1 MQTSE
6 LKTQF
11 FRRSSIPQPVVAEAS
26 TPAQAHPLA
35 DAPTELWFPAATTQP
50 QALPSV
56 AQRKRPFLKHFLL
69 GLVLLALLAGGFT
82 IVAGAGLIYM
92 SDLVMPGV
100 QVMGMDLGRMTQAE
114 AAAALQNNTSQQ
126 TLRLAHEDTFWL
138 VSPVELGLTLD
149 AATTAKNAHA
159 YGRTPEAWI
168 EFIQTGTMAVEPSW
182 VLDTAVA
189 QTTLQSRAEELAIEP
204 VNAGL
209 LIENGQVRATPA
221 ADGQRLD
228 VAATVAALAQSGT
241 TAAQNGEFQLVMQ
254 AVPPAITDVSGFVA
268 QAEALLNTTITIQAT
283 DPVQDE
289 SVSWVV
295 GPQVWGNW
303 LTLAV
308 DANNPTQFNWTLDP
322 DKADRFFADRNTALG
337 ENRYLDEELALTA
350 VTEAIKNQQES
361 ISLRIYHS
369 PSQYVVQPGDT
380 FAGIGRKLGF
390 PYPWIQA
397 ANPGVGDALS
407 AGQSITIPSP
417 DDLLPYPVV
426 EDKRVV
432 VSISQQRA
440 WVYENGTLKWEWL
453 ASTGIASSPTAPGVF
468 QIQTHE
474 PNAYAANWDLWMP
487 NFMGIYQ
494 PAPNVEFMNG
504 FHGFPTRDGANLLWT
519 NNLGTPVTYGCIL
532 LSNENA
538 AQLYEWAEQGV
549 IVEILP

>member
-11 FRRSSIPQPVVAEAS
+11 FRRPPAAQQVATEAP
-26 TPAQAHPLA
+26 TPGRAHSLA
-35 DAPTELWFPAATTQP
+35 DAPTELWFPAATAQP
-50 QALPSV
+50 QALPQPV
-56 AQRKRPFLKHFLL
+56 RRRRPFLKYLFLAITLLTLL
-69 GLVLLALLAGGFT
+69 GVGFT
-82 IVAGAGLIYM
+82 AVAGASLIYM
-92 SDLVMPGV
+92 SDLVLPGV
-100 QVMGMDLGRMTQAE
+100 QVMGLDLGRMSQAE
-114 AAAALQNNTSQQ
+114 AAAALQNSASQQ
-126 TLRLAHEDTFWL
+126 TLRLTHQDAVWL
-138 VSPVELGLTLD
+138 VSPADLGLTLD
-149 AATTAKNAHA
+149 ATATAKNAHA
-159 YGRTPEAWI
+159 YGRTPEAWL
-168 EFIQTGTMAVEPSW
+168 EFIQSGTMPVSPNW

-189 QTTLQSRAEELAIEP
+189 QTYLQNRAAELAIEP

-209 LIENGQVRATPA
+209 VIENGQVRTTPA

-228 VAATVAALAQSGT
+228 VAATVAALAQSGA
-241 TAAQNGEFQLVMQ
+241 TAAQNGEIQLVMQ
-254 AVPPAITDVSGFVA
+254 PVPPAITDVSNFVA
-268 QAEALLNTTITIQAT
+268 QAQALLNTTITIHAT
-283 DPVQDE
+283 DPVLDE
-289 SVSWVV
+289 AVSWVV
-295 GPQVWGNW
+295 GPQVWGSW

-308 DANNPTQFNWTLDP
+308 EANNPSQFNWTLDP
-322 DKADRFFADRNTALG
+322 DKADQFFADRNAALG
-337 ENRYLDEELALTA
+337 ENRYLDEALALTA
-350 VTEAIKNQQES
+350 VTEAIKNQQEN

-380 FAGIGRKLGF
+380 FAGIGRKVGI

-407 AGQSITIPSP
+407 VGQSITIPSP

-426 EDKRVV
+426 DGKRIV

-440 WVYENGTLKWEWL
+440 WVYENGALKWEWL

-474 PNAYAANWDLWMP
+474 PNAYAASWDLWMP
-487 NFMGIYQ
+487 SFMGIYQ
-494 PAPNVEFMNG
+494 PAPTVEFMNG
-504 FHGFPTRDGANLLWT
+504 FHGLPTRDGANLLWT

>member
-11 FRRSSIPQPVVAEAS
+11 FRRPIAPQPVVNEAQ
-26 TPAQAHPLA
+26 TPIQN
-35 DAPTELWFPAATTQP
+35 APTELWFPVANAQP
-50 QALPSV
+50 QALPQP
-56 AQRKRPFLKHFLL
+56 ARQKRPFLKYIFLAA
-69 GLVLLALLAGGFT
+69 VLLTLFT
-82 IVAGAGLIYM
+82 VGLIVVAGAGLIYM

-100 QVMGMDLGRMTQAE
+100 QAMGIDLGRMTQNE
-114 AAAALQNNTSQQ
+114 AAALLQNSSSQQ
-126 TLRLAHEDTFWL
+126 TLRLVHDETVWL
-138 VSPVELGLTLD
+138 VSPADLGLTLD
-149 AATTAKNAHA
+149 AAATAKSAHA
-159 YGRTPEAWI
+159 YGRTPQAWV
-168 EFIQTGTMAVEPSW
+168 EFIKTGTMAVEPSW

-189 QTTLQSRAEELAIEP
+189 QTYLQNRAGELAIEP

-209 LIENGQVRATPA
+209 VIENGQVATTPA
-221 ADGQRLD
+221 ADGQMLN
-228 VAATVAALAQSGT
+228 VAATVAALAQSG
-241 TAAQNGEFQLVMQ
+241 AAVAQNGEIQLVMQ
-254 AVPPAITDVSGFVA
+254 PVAPAITDVSGFVA
-268 QAEALLNTTITIQAT
+268 QAEALLATTITIQAT

-295 GPQVWGNW
+295 GPQVWGSW
-303 LTLAV
+303 LSLAV
-308 DANNPTQFNWTLDP
+308 DPANTTQFNWTLDP
-322 DKADRFFADRNTALG
+322 DKAAQFFAERNAALG
-337 ENRYLDEELALTA
+337 ENRYLDEALALTA
-350 VTEAIKNQQES
+350 VTEAIKNQQEN

-369 PSQYVVQPGDT
+369 PSQYVVQSGDT
-380 FAGIGRKLGF
+380 FAGIGRKVGI

-397 ANPGVGDALS
+397 ANPGVGDALTV
-407 AGQSITIPSP
+407 GQSITIPSP

-426 EDKRVV
+426 DGKRIV

-440 WVYENGTLKWEWL
+440 WVYENGELKWEWL

-474 PNAYAANWDLWMP
+474 ANAYAASWDLWMP
-487 NFMGIYQ
+487 SFMGIYQ

>member
-11 FRRSSIPQPVVAEAS
+11 FRRPIASQPVVNEAPTPAS
-26 TPAQAHPLA
+26 THALA
-35 DAPTELWFPAATTQP
+35 DAPTQLWFPAATAQP
-50 QALPSV
+50 QAMLQPV
-56 AQRKRPFLKHFLL
+56 RQKRPFLKYLFL
-69 GLVLLALLAGGFT
+69 GVMLLALLTVGFLT
-82 IVAGAGLIYM
+82 IAGAGLIYM
-92 SDLVMPGV
+92 SDLVLPGV
-100 QVMGMDLGRMTQAE
+100 QVMGVDVGRMTQNE
-114 AAAALQNNTSQQ
+114 AAVALQNSTSQQ
-126 TLRLAHEDTFWL
+126 TVRLAHQETVWL
-138 VSPVELGLTLD
+138 VSPTELGLTLD

-159 YGRTPEAWI
+159 YGRTPEAWV
-168 EFIQTGTMAVEPSW
+168 EFIKTGAMVVEPSW
-182 VLDTAVA
+182 TLDTAVA
-189 QTTLQSRAEELAIEP
+189 QTYLQNRAEELAIAP

-209 LIENGQVRATPA
+209 VIENGQVTTTPA
-221 ADGQRLD
+221 ADGRVLD
-228 VAATVAALAQSGT
+228 VAATVAALTQSGAA
-241 TAAQNGEFQLVMQ
+241 AAQNGEIQLVMQ
-254 AVPPAITDVSGFVA
+254 PVAPAITDVSNFVA

-303 LTLAV
+303 LSLAV
-308 DANNPTQFNWTLDP
+308 DPANTTQFNWTLDP
-322 DKADRFFADRNTALG
+322 DKASQFFAERNAALG
-337 ENRYLDEELALTA
+337 ENRYLDEALALTA
-350 VTEAIKNQQES
+350 VTEAIKNQQEN

-369 PSQYVVQPGDT
+369 PSQYVVQSGDT
-380 FAGIGRKLGF
+380 FAGIGRKVGI

-397 ANPGVGDALS
+397 ANPGVGDSLTV
-407 AGQSITIPSP
+407 GQTITIPSP

-426 EDKRVV
+426 DGKRIV

-440 WVYENGTLKWEWL
+440 WVYENGALKWEWL

-474 PNAYAANWDLWMP
+474 ANAYAASWDLWMP
-487 NFMGIYQ
+487 SFMGIYQ

-538 AQLYEWAEQGV
+538 AQLYDWAEQGV